1 MRIQN
6 YINGKLIEP
15 NSGAYLDNID
25 PQRQKYMQ
33 EILDSDASDIQE
45 AVIASKKAFFEW
57 SMTSRKERSDL
68 MMKVADLID
77 VIMIS

>member
-25 PQRQKYMQ
+25 PAKAEVYG
-33 EILDSDASDIQE
+33 EIPDSDASDIQK
-45 AVIASKKAFFEW
+45 AGHCIKKGIF
-57 SMTSRKERSDL
+57 
-68 MMKVADLID
+68 
-77 VIMIS
+77 